1 MLRRLVYLIVIIL
14 FLVVMTLPI
23 FAFVLAARGE
33 LMIGSDQGNYLR
45 LFMVNTDQAEGIG
58 LQRVRQSAASEGC
71 QQGSVR
77 YFLWEGQSRELNAD
91 YCTCFKADSGTETIP
106 GQCPDPR

>member
-58 LQRVRQSAASEGC
+58 LQRVRQSAASE
-71 QQGSVR
+71 
-77 YFLWEGQSRELNAD
+77 
-91 YCTCFKADSGTETIP
+91 
-106 GQCPDPR
+106 